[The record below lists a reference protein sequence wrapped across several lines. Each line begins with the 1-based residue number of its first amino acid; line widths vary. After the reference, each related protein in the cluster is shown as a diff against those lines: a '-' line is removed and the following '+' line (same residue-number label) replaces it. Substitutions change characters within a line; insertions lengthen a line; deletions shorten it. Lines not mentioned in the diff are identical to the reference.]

1 MDNLLVRGGKKLSGT
16 IIPSGNKNAALPSIC
31 ATILTDEAVTLHN
44 IPDTKDINGLIE
56 SLKTLG
62 SKVLWDKKSCK
73 LEINNKNLKLP
84 ESGKFFSLG
93 MRGSL
98 LLLGPLVARF
108 KNINFLTSVG
118 GCTLGIRELDPHLE
132 MLKALGANI
141 TQNGGTLKVTTGN
154 GLRGGNY
161 WFDYMCV
168 TATEN
173 FLMAAALSKDKSVLM
188 NAASEPHVRDLAN
201 LLVSMGAKISGI
213 GTCRLEVT
221 GVLKLK
227 GCEFTI
233 GADHHEVTTFLALG
247 AMTGG
252 DVEVRN
258 CTISDYDLII
268 RSFEK
273 LGVEVKSKSTS
284 LMISGSQK
292 MIIKEPHTK
301 HMLPK
306 IEASPWPY
314 FPVDL
319 LPLMMALSVKSK
331 GQIMFW
337 NKVYEGGL
345 LWVPELVK
353 FGVKLSLSDPHR
365 VIIWGNVPLKPAN
378 VNAPDIIRVA
388 IALFMVAATIKGESI
403 INNAGS
409 IKRAHPNF
417 VENLQSLGADVSWV
431 ST

>member
-1 MDNLLVRGGKKLSGT
+1 MDNLKVKGGKKLSG
-16 IIPSGNKNAALPSIC
+16 IITPSGNKNAALPSIC
-31 ATILTDEAVTLHN
+31 ATILTDETITLHN
-44 IPDTKDINGLIE
+44 IPNTQDIEKLIE
-56 SLKTLG
+56 SLKTFG
-62 SKVLWDKKSCK
+62 SNILWNKKNCK
-73 LEINNKNLKLP
+73 LKINNKNLKLP
-84 ESGKFFSLG
+84 KSGKAFPLG

-132 MLKALGANI
+132 ILKALGAKV
-141 TQNGGTLKVTTGN
+141 TRKGDTLKISTGN
-154 GLRGGNY
+154 GLRGGKY

-173 FLMAAALSKDKSVLM
+173 FLMAAALSKGKSVLM

-201 LLVSMGAKISGI
+201 LLTLMGAKISGT
-213 GTCRLEVT
+213 GTSRLEVT
-221 GVLKLK
+221 GVPRLK
-227 GCEFTI
+227 GCKFTI
-233 GADHHEVTTFLALG
+233 GADHHEATTFLALG

-252 DVEVRN
+252 DIEVKN
-258 CTISDYDLII
+258 CTVSDYDLII

-273 LGVEVKSKSTS
+273 LGVKVKPKNTS
-284 LMISGSQK
+284 LVISGPQK
-292 MIIKEPHTK
+292 MIIKNPYTTN
-301 HMLPK
+301 MLPK

-337 NKVYEGGL
+337 NKMYEGGF

-353 FGVKLSLSDPHR
+353 FGVKLSS
-365 VIIWGNVPLKPAN
+365 
-378 VNAPDIIRVA
+378 
-388 IALFMVAATIKGESI
+388 TIKGESI
-403 INNAGS
+403 VTNAGS

-417 VENLQSLGADVSWV
+417 VKNLRSLGADVSWI
-431 ST
+431 TG

>member
-1 MDNLLVRGGKKLSGT
+1 MDNLLVRGGKKLRGT
-16 IIPSGNKNAALPSIC
+16 ITPSGNKNSALPSIC
-31 ATILTDEAVTLHN
+31 ATILTNETVTLRN
-44 IPDTKDINGLIE
+44 IPNTKDISKLLE
-56 SLKTLG
+56 SLKLLG
-62 SKVLWDKKSCK
+62 AKILWHRDSGT
-73 LEINNKNLKLP
+73 LEINNKDLKLP
-84 ESGKFFSLG
+84 QSSESFPIG

-108 KNINFLTSVG
+108 KNINFLTTVG

-132 MLKALGANI
+132 ILKALGAEI
-141 TQNGGTLKVTTGN
+141 SQSGGMLKVSSGG
-154 GLRGGNY
+154 GLKGGRY

-173 FLMAAALSKDKSVLM
+173 FLMAAVLCKGKSALV

-201 LLVSMGAKISGI
+201 LLVLMGAKISGI
-213 GTCRLEVT
+213 GTSRLEVE
-221 GVLKLK
+221 GVSRLN

-233 GADHHEVTTFLALG
+233 GTDHHEAVTFLALG

-252 DVEVRN
+252 DIAVKN
-258 CTISDYDLII
+258 CHVSDYDLII
-268 RSFEK
+268 RSFGK
-273 LGVEVKSKSTS
+273 LGVEVKSKGST
-284 LMISGSQK
+284 LAVKGEQK
-292 MIIKEPHTK
+292 MAIKEPYTK
-301 HMLPK
+301 NMVPK

-319 LPLMMALSVKSK
+319 LPLMMALSVKCQ
-331 GQIMFW
+331 GEIMFW

-345 LWVPELVK
+345 LWVPELAK
-353 FGVKLSLSDPHR
+353 FGVKLNLCDPHR
-365 VIIWGNVPLKPAN
+365 VIIWGNMPLKPAS
-378 VNAPDIIRVA
+378 VDAPDIIRAA
-388 IALFMVAATIKGESI
+388 IALFMVAAAIKGESL

-431 ST
+431 